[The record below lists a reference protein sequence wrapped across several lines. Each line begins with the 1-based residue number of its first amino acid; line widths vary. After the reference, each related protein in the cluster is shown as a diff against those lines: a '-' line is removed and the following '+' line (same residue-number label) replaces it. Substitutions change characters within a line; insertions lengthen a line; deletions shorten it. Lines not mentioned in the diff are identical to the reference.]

1 MISGQELGDR
11 QTIADSKR
19 AFHQRFPYVIA
30 PLYRRLADELLVEL
44 HLLSHQKQFKSN
56 ALFAVGLDAV
66 FRSFTKGYRPDEHPA
81 LLFDALCSSNGFQ
94 AEALKQEASA
104 TLEQVRAQSETDLS
118 AWLQQFALAD
128 NSHYSRLMAIGLF
141 SLLETAGSAAETK
154 AETDTIKSKA
164 SDLSEALK
172 LSSARVDKDISL
184 YLANRERMEQAV
196 ELMEETLASDR
207 RKRDQRLAES
217 APGTAS

>member
-1 MISGQELGDR
+1 MGDR

-94 AEALKQEASA
+94 AEALKQEATA
-104 TLEQVRAQSETDLS
+104 TLEQARAQSETDLS

-141 SLLETAGSAAETK
+141 SLFGAAGALGASRSPACSGRTCTVAVRP
-154 AETDTIKSKA
+154 TD
-164 SDLSEALK
+164 
-172 LSSARVDKDISL
+172 
-184 YLANRERMEQAV
+184 NG
-196 ELMEETLASDR
+196 
-207 RKRDQRLAES
+207 RLAGRLS
-217 APGTAS
+217 KTMVTGTRWASRTH